1 MMRQRSSLLE
11 VAVAM
16 TVLAALVAAPVVAAG
31 CGKKSPVTST
41 VATTPSIQSSS
52 PAGTPPA
59 QNTVAVFLL
68 KDEKAFQ
75 VNRVAA
81 GAGAAVALAEL
92 LKGPVG
98 AEKQEGMTTAIPEGT
113 RLISYR
119 VENGK
124 ATADFSGELKNY
136 GGGSARV
143 QAIINQITS
152 TVTSND
158 KTAKSV
164 QITIEG
170 VPAEE
175 SLQP

>member
-1 MMRQRSSLLE
+1 MKQRFSLLE
-11 VAVAM
+11 VAVM
-16 TVLAALVAAPVVAAG
+16 MLVVAALIAAGVVAAG
-31 CGKKSPVTST
+31 CGKKPPVAST
-41 VATTPSIQSSS
+41 ATTTPATQSSS
-52 PAGTPPA
+52 PAGTPSA
-59 QNTVAVFLL
+59 ANTVAVFLL
-68 KDEKAFQ
+68 KDETVFQ

-81 GAGAAVALAEL
+81 GTGAPEALAEL

-98 AEKQEGMTTAIPEGT
+98 AEKQEGLTTAIPQGT
-113 RLISYR
+113 RLISYK

-124 ATADFSGELKNY
+124 ATADFSSELKNY

-143 QAIINQITS
+143 QAIINQITN

-158 KTAKSV
+158 KAARSV

>member
-11 VAVAM
+11 VAVATM
-16 TVLAALVAAPVVAAG
+16 VLAVLIAAPVVVAG
-31 CGKKSPVTST
+31 CGKKSPVAST
-41 VATTPSIQSSS
+41 EATTPSTEPSS
-52 PAGTPPA
+52 PAGTQPA

-81 GAGAAVALAEL
+81 GAGAAVALEEL
-92 LKGPVG
+92 LKGPAG
-98 AEKQEGMTTAIPEGT
+98 AEKQEGLTTAIPEGT

-124 ATADFSGELKNY
+124 ATADFSSELKNY

-158 KTAKSV
+158 KAARSV